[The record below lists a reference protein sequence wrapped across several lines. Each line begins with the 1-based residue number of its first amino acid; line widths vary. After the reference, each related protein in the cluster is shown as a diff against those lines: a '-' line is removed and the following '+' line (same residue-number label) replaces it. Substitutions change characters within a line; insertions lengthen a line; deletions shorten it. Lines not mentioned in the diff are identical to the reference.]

1 MRPSKQMPDAPILRL
16 WFSFNDIYF
25 FAISSNHKTISLSGP
40 SWLPIVSNTSYIRAL
55 ARKLGGQHLAFEEL
69 SRIYDSPVLGLKLGR
84 DLVVV
89 GLTYPIVKEIHN
101 REEFDG
107 RPDNFFLRL
116 RTMGT
121 RLGITCTDG
130 AHWSEHRNFVVRH
143 LRQLGYG
150 RQAMET
156 QIQEQLSELVS
167 VVKSFNG
174 APVWPGTFLP
184 PSVINILW
192 TFTTG
197 TRISRD
203 DSRLHRL
210 LDLLQKRSKAFD
222 MSGGVLSQMPWM
234 RFIAPEKTGYNL
246 LKRFNNELHNLFME
260 TIRAHQ
266 ASYTKEKADDDLIY
280 AYITEMK
287 EREHDK
293 NSTFTELQLTM
304 IILDIFIAGSQTTSI
319 TIDLALMM
327 LVLRKDIQTKM
338 YDEIA
343 KVIGKETAP
352 SVTFRSQ
359 MSYTEAFLLEVQRFF
374 HIVPISGPRRAL
386 RDTTLG
392 KYRVPKNA
400 TILIGLRTVHMDR
413 EHWGDP
419 EVFRPERFLDENRKI
434 CNTERLMPFGQGRRR
449 CLGESLARASMFTFL
464 VGLVQKFEII
474 VPEGEEEPSMNLLPG
489 ITLSPKPYK
498 VSFQSR

>member
-1 MRPSKQMPDAPILRL
+1 M
-16 WFSFNDIYF
+16 
-25 FAISSNHKTISLSGP
+25 
-40 SWLPIVSNTSYIRAL
+40 
-55 ARKLGGQHLAFEEL
+55 AFEEL
-69 SRIYDSPVLGLKLGR
+69 SKIYDSPVLGLKLGS

-101 REEFDG
+101 KEEFDG

-130 AHWSEHRNFVVRH
+130 AHWTEHRQFVVRH

-156 QIQEQLSELVS
+156 QIQEQLQELVS
-167 VVKSFNG
+167 LVKDLNG
-174 APVWPGTFLP
+174 KPTWPGTFLP

-197 TRISRD
+197 SRISRD
-203 DSRLHRL
+203 DARLERL

-246 LKRFNNELHNLFME
+246 LKRFNHELHNLFME
-260 TIRAHQ
+260 TIRGHQ
-266 ASYTKEKADDDLIY
+266 ANYTPDKADDDLIY
-280 AYITEMK
+280 AYIREMK
-287 EREHDK
+287 AREGEK
-293 NSTFTELQLTM
+293 GSSFTEIQLTM

-327 LVLRKDIQTKM
+327 LVLRKDIQEKI
-338 YDEIA
+338 YNEILT
-343 KVIGKETAP
+343 VIGLDKPP
-352 SVTFRSQ
+352 SVTHRPE
-359 MSYTEAFLLEVQRFF
+359 MPYTEAFLLEVQRFF

-386 RDTTLG
+386 RTTTLG
-392 KYRVPKNA
+392 KYRIPKNT
-400 TILIGLRTVHMDR
+400 TILIGLRTVHMDSD
-413 EHWGDP
+413 HWGDP
-419 EVFRPERFLDENRKI
+419 ETFRPERFLDADKKI
-434 CNTERLMPFGQGRRR
+434 CNTERLMPFGQGKRR
-449 CLGESLARASMFTFL
+449 CLGDSLARACMFTFL
-464 VGLVQKFEII
+464 VGIVQKFDIS
-474 VPEGEEEPSMNLLPG
+474 VPDGEEEPSMTLLPG

-498 VSFQSR
+498 VSFNCR

>member
-1 MRPSKQMPDAPILRL
+1 M
-16 WFSFNDIYF
+16 
-25 FAISSNHKTISLSGP
+25 
-40 SWLPIVSNTSYIRAL
+40 SNTSYIRAL

-69 SRIYDSPVLGLKLGR
+69 SRIYDTPVLGLKLGR

-101 REEFDG
+101 KEEFDG

-156 QIQEQLSELVS
+156 HIQEQLQELVG
-167 VVKSFNG
+167 VVKEFNG
-174 APVWPGTFLP
+174 KPVWPGTFLP

-197 TRISRD
+197 SRISRED
-203 DSRLHRL
+203 RRLQCL

-246 LKRFNNELHNLFME
+246 LKRFNNELHQLFME

-266 ASYTKEKADDDLIY
+266 ASYSEDKADDDLIY
-280 AYITEMK
+280 AYIREMK
-287 EREHDK
+287 ERAGDK
-293 NSTFTELQLTM
+293 DSSFTELQLTM

-327 LVLRKDIQTKM
+327 LVLREDIQAKV
-338 YDEIA
+338 YAEIVQ
-343 KVIGKETAP
+343 VIGKEKP
-352 SVTFRSQ
+352 PCVTMRPQ
-359 MSYTEAFLLEVQRFF
+359 MPYTEAFLLEVQRFF

-386 RDTTLG
+386 TATTLG
-392 KYRVPKNA
+392 KYRIPKNT
-400 TILIGLRTVHMDR
+400 TILIGLRTVHMDADY
-413 EHWGDP
+413 WGDP
-419 EVFRPERFLDENRKI
+419 EVFRPERFLDDDRKI

-449 CLGESLARASMFTFL
+449 CLGDSLARACMFTFM
-464 VGLVQKFEII
+464 VGLVQKFEIK
-474 VPEGEEEPSMNLLPG
+474 VLNGNERPSMKLLPG

-498 VSFQSR
+498 VSFKSR